1 MNMNMLGQILGL
13 VAFALSVATY
23 QQNTHKRIV
32 LMQLLANIC
41 FTLHFYLLDAYT
53 GALLNAVGI
62 ARCIVYICKH
72 QKWAA
77 SNLWI
82 IFFSLLCVTA
92 CACTWEGYLSLLPA
106 CAMVFT
112 TVAFGVDKP
121 ALTRFF
127 SLPSSPLWLIY
138 GIITHSWGSV
148 LTECFNIISIVI
160 GMLRFDR
167 KKQAQA

>member
-32 LMQLLANIC
+32 LMQLLANVC
-41 FTLHFYLLDAYT
+41 FTLHFYMIDAYT
-53 GALLNAVGI
+53 GALLNAIGI
-62 ARCIVYICKH
+62 ARSAVYICKH
-72 QKWAA
+72 QRWAA

-82 IFFSLLCVTA
+82 VFFSLLCTVA

-106 CAMVFT
+106 CAMILT
-112 TVAFGVDKP
+112 SIAFGIDNP
-121 ALTRFF
+121 ALTRKF
-127 SLPSSPLWLIY
+127 SFPSSPLWLIY
-138 GIITHSWGSV
+138 NLINQSWGGF
-148 LTECFNIISIVI
+148 LTECFNLISIIV

-167 KKQAQA
+167 KKQTQV